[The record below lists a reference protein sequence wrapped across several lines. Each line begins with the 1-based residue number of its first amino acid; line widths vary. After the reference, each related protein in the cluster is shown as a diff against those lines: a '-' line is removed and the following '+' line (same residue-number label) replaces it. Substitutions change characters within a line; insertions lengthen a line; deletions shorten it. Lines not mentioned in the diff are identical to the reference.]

1 MPRCRS
7 APGREVVPLE
17 EQGDTTMLFVQVGQG
32 RVVPDGDGSRLNG
45 AARPDR
51 AGAAPSEA
59 GVLRLTVLDLAR
71 QSTTVL
77 AYAPTAGERVEV
89 VRRFGQVFF
98 GELWGV
104 HAQQVLS
111 SSPV

>member
-1 MPRCRS
+1 M
-7 APGREVVPLE
+7 
-17 EQGDTTMLFVQVGQG
+17 
-32 RVVPDGDGSRLNG
+32 
-45 AARPDR
+45 
-51 AGAAPSEA
+51 
-59 GVLRLTVLDLAR
+59 LRLTVLDLAR
-71 QSTTVL
+71 QSTTVP